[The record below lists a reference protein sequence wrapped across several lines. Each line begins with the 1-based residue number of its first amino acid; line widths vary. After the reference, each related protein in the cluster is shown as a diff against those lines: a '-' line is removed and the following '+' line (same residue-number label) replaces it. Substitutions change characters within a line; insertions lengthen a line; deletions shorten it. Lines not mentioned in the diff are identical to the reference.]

1 MDELSLPSRSRGTT
15 ERRKTDDRANL
26 LEDSREVIEIPKF
39 GMAEE
44 VVHSA
49 IVLVADDDTATR
61 NLLSGL
67 LKAEGYRV
75 FGAQDGQ
82 EALDFLI
89 TGDPTV
95 ALLDV
100 MMPKLTG
107 FEVCVAAKAN
117 PETRLIPIVLLT
129 GLSSTDDRIR
139 GITCGADDFLSKP
152 VNAEELVA
160 RVKSLVRLKEFTN
173 ELQSAEQVLFS
184 LVLSIEAKDPYTK
197 DHCNRLS
204 RYSVALAERL
214 RLPAHLCRAL
224 HLGGIVHDIGK
235 VAVPEHILLKAGPLT
250 PEERK
255 VMEQHTL
262 VGERICAP
270 LKSLRYVLPIIRHH
284 HEKLNGSGYPDGLKG
299 EEIPLTA
306 RILQIVDIYDALATD
321 RPYRKAIQPEEVFTI
336 MHEEAKRGWWDDS
349 LICEFQSMIMKIP

>member
-1 MDELSLPSRSRGTT
+1 
-15 ERRKTDDRANL
+15 
-26 LEDSREVIEIPKF
+26 
-39 GMAEE
+39 
-44 VVHSA
+44 
-49 IVLVADDDTATR
+49 
-61 NLLSGL
+61 LSGL
-67 LKAEGYRV
+67 LKDQGYSV

-82 EALDFLI
+82 EALDFLL
-89 TGDPTV
+89 THDPAV

-107 FEVCVAAKAN
+107 FEVCLAAKAN

-129 GLSSTDDRIR
+129 GLASSDHRIR

-152 VNAEELVA
+152 VNAEELLA

-173 ELQSAEQVLFS
+173 ELESAERVLFS
-184 LVLSIEAKDPYTK
+184 LVLGIEAKDPYTK

-214 RLPAHLCRAL
+214 RLPSHLCRAL
-224 HLGGIVHDIGK
+224 HLGGIVHDVGK
-235 VAVPEHILLKAGPLT
+235 VAVPDH
-250 PEERK
+250 
-255 VMEQHTL
+255 MEQHPI

-270 LKSLRYVLPIIRHH
+270 LKSLRHVLPIIRHH

-321 RPYRKAIQPEEVFTI
+321 RPYRKAFQPEEVFTI

-349 LICEFQSMIMKIP
+349 LICEFQSMIKKTP

>member
-1 MDELSLPSRSRGTT
+1 MPEELF
-15 ERRKTDDRANL
+15 
-26 LEDSREVIEIPKF
+26 DSAMI
-39 GMAEE
+39 
-44 VVHSA
+44 
-49 IVLVADDDTATR
+49 LVADDDTATR
-61 NLLSGL
+61 DLLSVL
-67 LKAEGYRV
+67 LKVQGYRV
-75 FGAQDGQ
+75 FCAQDGQ
-82 EALDFLI
+82 EALDFLL
-89 TGDPTV
+89 THDPAV

-107 FEVCVAAKAN
+107 FEVCLAAKAN

-160 RVKSLVRLKEFTN
+160 RVKSLVRLKGFTS
-173 ELQSAEQVLFS
+173 ELESAERVLFS

-204 RYSVALAERL
+204 TYSVALAER
-214 RLPAHLCRAL
+214 RHLPSHLCRAL
-224 HLGGIVHDIGK
+224 HLAGIVHDVGK
-235 VAVPEHILLKAGPLT
+235 VAIPEQILLKAGPLT

-255 VMEQHTL
+255 FMEQHPL
-262 VGERICAP
+262 IGERICAP
-270 LKSLRYVLPIIRHH
+270 LKSLRHVLPIIRHH
-284 HEKLNGSGYPDGLKG
+284 HEKLDGSGYPDGLKG

-321 RPYRKAIQPEEVFTI
+321 RPYRKAILPEEVFSI

-349 LICEFQSMIMKIP
+349 LICEFQSMIMKTP

>member
-1 MDELSLPSRSRGTT
+1 MIEQPI
-15 ERRKTDDRANL
+15 
-26 LEDSREVIEIPKF
+26 EDLREVIEIPQF

-44 VVHSA
+44 VVHAA
-49 IVLVADDDTATR
+49 IVLVADDDAATR

-67 LKAEGYRV
+67 LKDQGYSV

-82 EALDFLI
+82 EALDFLL
-89 TGDPTV
+89 THDPAV

-100 MMPKLTG
+100 LMPKLTG

-152 VNAEELVA
+152 VNAEELLA
-160 RVKSLVRLKEFTN
+160 RVSSLVRLKEFTN
-173 ELQSAEQVLFS
+173 ELESAERVLFS

-214 RLPAHLCRAL
+214 RLPSHLRRAL
-224 HLGGIVHDIGK
+224 HLGGIVHDVGK
-235 VAVPEHILLKAGPLT
+235 VAVPDHILLKTGPLT

-255 VMEQHTL
+255 IMEQHPI
-262 VGERICAP
+262 VGERICTP
-270 LKSLRYVLPIIRHH
+270 LKSLRHVLPIIRHH
-284 HEKLNGSGYPDGLKG
+284 HEKLDGSGYPDGLKG

-321 RPYRKAIQPEEVFTI
+321 RPYRKAFQPEEVFSI
-336 MHEEAKRGWWDDS
+336 MHGEARRGWWDDS
-349 LICEFQSMIMKIP
+349 LICEFQSMIMKAP

>member
-1 MDELSLPSRSRGTT
+1 MIEQPSTT
-15 ERRKTDDRANL
+15 EA
-26 LEDSREVIEIPKF
+26 IE

-44 VVHSA
+44 LVHAA

-61 NLLSGL
+61 NLLSEL
-67 LKAEGYRV
+67 LKDQGYSV

-82 EALDFLI
+82 EALDFLL
-89 TGDPTV
+89 THDPAV

-107 FEVCVAAKAN
+107 FEVCLAAKAN

-173 ELQSAEQVLFS
+173 ELESAERVLFS

-214 RLPAHLCRAL
+214 RLPSHLCRAL
-224 HLGGIVHDIGK
+224 HLGGIVHDVGK

-250 PEERK
+250 PEERQI
-255 VMEQHTL
+255 MEQHTI
-262 VGERICAP
+262 VGERICKP
-270 LKSLRYVLPIIRHH
+270 LKSLRHVLPIIRHH

-321 RPYRKAIQPEEVFTI
+321 RPYRRAMPPEQVFSV

-349 LICEFQSMIMKIP
+349 LICEFQSMIMKTP

>member
-1 MDELSLPSRSRGTT
+1 MIEQPSTT
-15 ERRKTDDRANL
+15 EA
-26 LEDSREVIEIPKF
+26 IE

-44 VVHSA
+44 LVHAA

-61 NLLSGL
+61 NLLSEL
-67 LKAEGYRV
+67 LKDQGYSV

-82 EALDFLI
+82 EALDFLL
-89 TGDPTV
+89 THDPAV

-107 FEVCVAAKAN
+107 FEVCLAAKPT

-173 ELQSAEQVLFS
+173 ELESAERVLFS

-214 RLPAHLCRAL
+214 RLPSHLCRAL
-224 HLGGIVHDIGK
+224 HLGGIVHDVGK
-235 VAVPEHILLKAGPLT
+235 VAVPEHILLKKGSLT
-250 PEERK
+250 PEERQI
-255 VMEQHTL
+255 MDHHPI

-270 LKSLRYVLPIIRHH
+270 LKSLRHVLPIIRHH
-284 HEKLNGSGYPDGLKG
+284 HEKLDGSGYPDRLKG

-306 RILQIVDIYDALATD
+306 RVLQIVDVYDALTTE
-321 RPYRKAIQPEEVFTI
+321 RPYKSAFASVKALEIMEEEVN
-336 MHEEAKRGWWDDS
+336 KGWWDSRIFAQFKRLVASGEWADQTRS
-349 LICEFQSMIMKIP
+349 AAEGQ